1 MVEHGDGKLTNYVWE
16 ITDAAFE
23 QAEMLKP
30 DVIILSGDLT
40 LNGEKESHK
49 ELAKKLEQVE
59 KAGVQVVVIPGN
71 HDINNPHAAVYFG
84 EEKAETDPVTPEEF
98 YNIYHMYGYDQAIS
112 G

>member
-1 MVEHGDGKLTNYVWE
+1 MGTEKLTNYVWE

-23 QAEMLKP
+23 QVEALSP

-59 KAGVQVVVIPGN
+59 KDGIQVVVIRE
-71 HDINNPHAAVYFG
+71 I
-84 EEKAETDPVTPEEF
+84 T
-98 YNIYHMYGYDQAIS
+98 IS
-112 G
+112 ITGMQLLLMEGQDRWQRQFCQ